1 VIDTVVVRV
10 SPVVSAVSGSP
21 AAFVRV
27 EGAAVVTGAP
37 SIDPEFVPPSASTEP
52 VFTSVLTP
60 VSTSVII
67 PLGSTRSTVTS
78 AIVPSRTVMPPMC
91 SVVSSGRR
99 LRVIVILVVVA
110 ERIGLVVTVVT
121 AVPPVATRVP
131 GMREPASVVLVAIV
145 TPPVVSALTAPA
157 VSVRRASRA
166 PAIVLIIL

>member
-1 VIDTVVVRV
+1 MIPVVVST
-10 SPVVSAVSGSP
+10 SPMVSAVSGSP

-37 SIDPEFVPPSASTEP
+37 SIDAEFVPPSASTEP

-67 PLGSTRSTVTS
+67 PLGSTRSAVTS

-91 SVVSSGRR
+91 SVVSSVRR
-99 LRVIVILVVVA
+99 RRVIMIVVVVA
-110 ERIGLVVTVVT
+110 ERIGLIVTVVT
-121 AVPPVATRVP
+121 AVPSVATLVP

-145 TPPVVSALTAPA
+145 PPPVVSALAAPA
-157 VSVRRASRA
+157 VSVRRITSRA
-166 PAIVLIIL
+166 PANIL

>member
-1 VIDTVVVRV
+1 MIDTVVIRT

-37 SIDPEFVPPSASTEP
+37 SIDAEFVPPSASTEP

-60 VSTSVII
+60 VSTSVIV
-67 PLGSTRSTVTS
+67 PLGSTRSAVTS

-91 SVVSSGRR
+91 SVVSSGRNR
-99 LRVIVILVVVA
+99 RVIVILVVVA

-121 AVPPVATRVP
+121 AVPSVATLVP

-145 TPPVVSALTAPA
+145 PPPVVSALAAPA
-157 VSVRRASRA
+157 VSVRGITSRA
-166 PAIVLIIL
+166 PAIVL